1 VSVVSQWLH
10 DWVERHIVARDP
22 YDHEDQVP
30 LASKKRSRGEAIM
43 LLALFALSAITSI
56 TGVVLLWRIIAG

>member
-22 YDHEDQVP
+22 YDDEDQFP